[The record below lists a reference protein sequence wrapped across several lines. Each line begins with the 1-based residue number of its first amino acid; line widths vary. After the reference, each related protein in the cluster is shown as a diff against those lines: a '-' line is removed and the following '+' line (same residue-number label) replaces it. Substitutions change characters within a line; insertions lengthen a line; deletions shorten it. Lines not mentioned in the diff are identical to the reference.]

1 VEEFSPSKASSDRWM
16 VTAGMAAAAGSA
28 VVLALAPSIA
38 LGFVNRVAGSLQGFA
53 LLAGNWLGTLIGS
66 QAMLS

>member
-1 VEEFSPSKASSDRWM
+1 M